1 MLEGHSCFL
10 TGAAGAGKTYVLNQF
25 IRICKTQK
33 RKVAITASTGI
44 AATHLNGN
52 TIHSWSGVGAR
63 EELGRWFFDKI
74 PKTRR
79 STIEN
84 ADVLVIDEISM
95 LHSYYLDLVD
105 EVCRRV
111 RGQLLKPFGGLQVIV
126 CGDFFQLPPVSRER
140 DAKFAYHS
148 SVWKETDF
156 KTLYLTE
163 QHRQDD
169 ADYLEILNAI
179 RSGSLRRHHAESLM
193 ERINSELDDDV
204 TQLHT
209 HNFAVDNVN
218 HQKLNLVE
226 GVEQTFT
233 AEHSGNK
240 TYWEKLLNNI
250 LAPEALKLKVG
261 ALVMSVKNVP
271 DKGYWNGSVGEV
283 VDFEFDGYPIVKF
296 KNGRTTKVV
305 PEEWCMVDG
314 ETPRATITQVPL
326 RLAWAIT
333 VHKSQG
339 MTMDAARIDLRRAF
353 EPGMGYVALSRVK
366 SLSGLSLFGINKQAI
381 QVNQDVL
388 ARDAI
393 FRQHS
398 DELAK
403 SISKDSLK
411 FAEEALKFKKR
422 TKKSPEVITTEDN
435 PEGKTEA
442 QIRHAERVA
451 KEREKYPNAR
461 KPWSLADSLLLVE
474 LYLKGKTVPELSEKL
489 GRKPRSIMMRVN
501 ESLGAEIFTPED
513 GV

>member
-1 MLEGHSCFL
+1 MLEGHNCFL
-10 TGAAGAGKTYVLNQF
+10 TGAAGAGKTYALNQF
-25 IRICKTQK
+25 IRICKSQK

-52 TIHSWSGVGAR
+52 TIHSWSGIGAR
-63 EELGRWFFDKI
+63 EELGRWFFDKL
-74 PKTRR
+74 PSTRC
-79 STIEN
+79 STIGN
-84 ADVLVIDEISM
+84 AEVLVIDEISM

-111 RGQLLKPFGGLQVIV
+111 RGELMKPFGGLQVVV

-140 DAKFAYHS
+140 NAKFAYDS
-148 SVWKETDF
+148 SVWKEADF

-169 ADYLEILNAI
+169 SDYLEILNAI

-193 ERINSELDDDV
+193 ERINTDIDDDV

-218 HQKLNLVE
+218 HQKLNLVD
-226 GVEQTFT
+226 GVEQSFT

-250 LAPEALKLKVG
+250 LAPEVLKLKVG

-271 DKGYWNGSVGEV
+271 DKGYWNGSIGEV

-305 PEEWCMVDG
+305 PEDWNMIDG

-339 MTMDAARIDLRRAF
+339 MTMDSARIDLRRAF

-366 SLSGLSLFGINKQAI
+366 SLDGLSLIDINKQAI
-381 QVNQDVL
+381 QVNKDVL
-388 ARDAI
+388 KRDAI
-393 FRQHS
+393 FRQES
-398 DELAK
+398 DALAK
-403 SISKDSLK
+403 TLSKTALK
-411 FAEEALKFKKR
+411 KATEALKFKKPTR
-422 TKKSPEVITTEDN
+422 KKTTKIPEEF
-435 PEGKTEA
+435 
-442 QIRHAERVA
+442 
-451 KEREKYPNAR
+451 PNAR
-461 KPWSLADSLLLVE
+461 KPWTLADSILLIE
-474 LYLKGKTVPELSEKL
+474 LYLKGKTVSELSKKF
-489 GRKPRSIMMRVN
+489 GRKPRSIMMRIN
-501 ESLGAEIFTPED
+501 ESLGAEIFTQED
-513 GV
+513 GI